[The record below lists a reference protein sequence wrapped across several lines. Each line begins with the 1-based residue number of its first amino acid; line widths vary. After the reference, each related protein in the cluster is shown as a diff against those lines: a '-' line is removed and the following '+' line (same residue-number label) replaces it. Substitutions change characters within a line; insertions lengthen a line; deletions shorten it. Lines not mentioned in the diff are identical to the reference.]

1 MDNET
6 DFQIPGPASAWQL
19 WYSDTFDRDSA
30 PALQA
35 SGTNIVEGLY
45 ELWFH
50 TLQEGI
56 LENGSASFSRFH
68 LTWGNTS
75 ITRVDVFIDLF
86 RNPSL
91 LKLRRWAHL
100 APDHK
105 NGEEE
110 QGKAILLRVAQLHY
124 ELLQKSSRW
133 SVSAVDWGA
142 ESKELLARME
152 VIKVPEE
159 LA

>member
-1 MDNET
+1 MNKENG
-6 DFQIPGPASAWQL
+6 FQTPGLFSAWQL
-19 WYSDTFDRDSA
+19 WYSDTFDRDST

-35 SGTNIVEGLY
+35 SGTNIMEGLY

-56 LENGSASFSRFH
+56 LENGNASFSRFH
-68 LTWGNTS
+68 ITWGNTKS
-75 ITRVDVFIDLF
+75 TRVDVFVDPF
-86 RNPSL
+86 HNPSL
-91 LKLRRWAHL
+91 MKLRHWTHL
-100 APDHK
+100 TLDNK
-105 NGEEE
+105 NSMEE

-133 SVSAVDWGA
+133 RVSAIDWGA

-152 VIKVPEE
+152 VIKEPED

>member
-1 MDNET
+1 MDNEI
-6 DFQIPGPASAWQL
+6 DSQIPDPASAWQL
-19 WYSDTFDRDSA
+19 WYSDTFDRDAA

-56 LENGSASFSRFH
+56 LENGSASFSHFH
-68 LTWGNTS
+68 LTWGNTRS
-75 ITRVDVFIDLF
+75 TRVDVFVDPF

-100 APDHK
+100 TPDHK
-105 NGEEE
+105 
-110 QGKAILLRVAQLHY
+110 
-124 ELLQKSSRW
+124 
-133 SVSAVDWGA
+133 
-142 ESKELLARME
+142 
-152 VIKVPEE
+152 
-159 LA
+159 